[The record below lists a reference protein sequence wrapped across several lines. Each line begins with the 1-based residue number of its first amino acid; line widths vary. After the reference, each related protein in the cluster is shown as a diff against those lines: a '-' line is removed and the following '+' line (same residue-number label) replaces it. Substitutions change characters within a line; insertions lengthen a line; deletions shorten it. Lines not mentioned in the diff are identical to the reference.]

1 MAADDEP
8 LGREV
13 WIVAAVVVV
22 GVIMSILDTTIVN
35 VALETLSREL
45 NAPLNTIQWVSTGYL
60 LALATVIPLT
70 GWMTERF
77 GSKRIWM
84 ISVALFGIGSALCGL
99 AWSAESLIFFR
110 VLQGFG
116 GGMIMP
122 VGMALL
128 AQTAGA
134 HRVGRV
140 MSVVGVPML
149 LGPILGPVI
158 GGLIVDSASWRWIFY
173 VNVPIA
179 AAALVLAARLLK
191 ADAGRADA
199 GRLDWTGLA
208 LLSPGLAG
216 VVFGLSESESHGG
229 FSDPLVW
236 GPIVVGLVLVAL
248 FVRHAWRAERP
259 LIDVRLFRDRVF
271 AAASATTFL
280 IGGALFGAMIILP
293 LYYQVARG
301 ESALTAGLLMAPQGL
316 GAAAAMPIAGKLT
329 DKLGGGRVAVA
340 GLLILTVGTIPFAF
354 LKSDTSY
361 TLLALLLVL
370 RGLGIGSSMMPS
382 MAAAYASLE
391 RCGGAARD
399 ERAQRGAAGRR
410 LARHGAARR
419 HPAGADQGPA
429 RRRGR
434 RRRRDARA
442 AAGQRAGARGRA
454 AGRRVRRHLLV
465 GGRDVGARARARGR
479 ARGDAEARA
488 GRGGGSGRARRAGGV
503 KPLFEREWEPEGDP
517 RAVVALVH
525 GLGEHSGR
533 YEHVAARFTAAGLAV
548 RALDLRGH
556 GRSPGPRGATRFE
569 PAVADLAALVRR
581 CGERGAPVFVYGHS
595 LGALIAALWLVR
607 EPAPPVAGAVL
618 SAIGLHSALREQ
630 AAKVRAARVLGRVL
644 PKVRVKSGIDPAT
657 LSRDPAVVEAY
668 REDKL
673 VHDTASLGFGLDAL
687 EAIDEIAAGAPRLAV
702 PLLVIHGGE
711 DQLAYASGARELAA
725 LAPAVTT
732 LHVYDGLFHEIH
744 HEPERERVLGDVL
757 AWIELQLGN

>member
-236 GPIVVGLVLVAL
+236 GPIVVGIVLVAL

-329 DKLGGGRVAVA
+329 DRLGGGRVAVA

-354 LKSDTSY
+354 LQSDTSY
-361 TLLALLLVL
+361 TVLALLLVL

-391 RCGGAARD
+391 RAAVPRATSALNVVQRVGGSLGTALLAVVLQGQIKDQLGGAGGAGGGTLERLPDNVRARVAEPLAD
-399 ERAQRGAAGRR
+399 AFAATFWWAVGMSV
-410 LARHGAARR
+410 LALV
-419 HPAGADQGPA
+419 PAVVLAVTQK
-429 RRRGR
+429 RE
-434 RRRRDARA
+434 RA
-442 AAGQRAGARGRA
+442 AAA
-454 AGRRVRRHLLV
+454 AQ
-465 GGRDVGARARARGR
+465 A
-479 ARGDAEARA
+479 
-488 GRGGGSGRARRAGGV
+488 
-503 KPLFEREWEPEGDP
+503 
-517 RAVVALVH
+517 
-525 GLGEHSGR
+525 
-533 YEHVAARFTAAGLAV
+533 
-548 RALDLRGH
+548 
-556 GRSPGPRGATRFE
+556 E
-569 PAVADLAALVRR
+569 PAAQVA
-581 CGERGAPVFVYGHS
+581 
-595 LGALIAALWLVR
+595 
-607 EPAPPVAGAVL
+607 
-618 SAIGLHSALREQ
+618 
-630 AAKVRAARVLGRVL
+630 
-644 PKVRVKSGIDPAT
+644 
-657 LSRDPAVVEAY
+657 
-668 REDKL
+668 
-673 VHDTASLGFGLDAL
+673 
-687 EAIDEIAAGAPRLAV
+687 
-702 PLLVIHGGE
+702 
-711 DQLAYASGARELAA
+711 
-725 LAPAVTT
+725 
-732 LHVYDGLFHEIH
+732 
-744 HEPERERVLGDVL
+744 
-757 AWIELQLGN
+757 

>member
-1 MAADDEP
+1 MARAQAKDEP

-13 WIVAAVVVV
+13 WIVASVVIV

-45 NAPLNTIQWVSTGYL
+45 DAPLNTIQWVSTGYL

-216 VVFGLSESESHGG
+216 IVFGLSESESHGG
-229 FSDPLVW
+229 FGDPLGWVPM
-236 GPIVVGLVLVAL
+236 GGGALLVAL
-248 FVRHAWRAERP
+248 FVRHAWGAARP
-259 LIDVRLFRDRVF
+259 LIDVRLFRARAF
-271 AAASATTFL
+271 SAAAATTFL
-280 IGGALFGAMIILP
+280 VGGALFGAMIILP

-316 GAAAAMPIAGKLT
+316 GAAMAMPLAGRLT
-329 DKLGGGRVAVA
+329 DTLGGGRVAVC
-340 GLLILTVGTIPFAF
+340 GLTILTLGTIPFAF
-354 LKSDTSY
+354 LESDTSY
-361 TLLALLLVL
+361 TLLAFLLVL

-382 MAAAYASLE
+382 MAAAYAALDRAAVPRATSALNVMQRIGGSIGTALLAVVLQGQIKDQLGGAGGAGGGTLE
-391 RCGGAARD
+391 RLPDNVRARVAEPLAD
-399 ERAQRGAAGRR
+399 AFANTFWWAVGMSVLALVPAVGLAGTQKRE
-410 LARHGAARR
+410 
-419 HPAGADQGPA
+419 
-429 RRRGR
+429 
-434 RRRRDARA
+434 RA
-442 AAGQRAGARGRA
+442 AAA
-454 AGRRVRRHLLV
+454 AQ
-465 GGRDVGARARARGR
+465 A
-479 ARGDAEARA
+479 
-488 GRGGGSGRARRAGGV
+488 
-503 KPLFEREWEPEGDP
+503 
-517 RAVVALVH
+517 
-525 GLGEHSGR
+525 
-533 YEHVAARFTAAGLAV
+533 
-548 RALDLRGH
+548 
-556 GRSPGPRGATRFE
+556 E
-569 PAVADLAALVRR
+569 PAA
-581 CGERGAPVFVYGHS
+581 
-595 LGALIAALWLVR
+595 
-607 EPAPPVAGAVL
+607 
-618 SAIGLHSALREQ
+618 Q
-630 AAKVRAARVLGRVL
+630 AA
-644 PKVRVKSGIDPAT
+644 
-657 LSRDPAVVEAY
+657 
-668 REDKL
+668 
-673 VHDTASLGFGLDAL
+673 
-687 EAIDEIAAGAPRLAV
+687 
-702 PLLVIHGGE
+702 
-711 DQLAYASGARELAA
+711 
-725 LAPAVTT
+725 
-732 LHVYDGLFHEIH
+732 
-744 HEPERERVLGDVL
+744 
-757 AWIELQLGN
+757 